1 MSITINFV
9 RVGTYNDKFPSILFD
24 QVVLQGHV
32 KHISCCITTTTRP
45 MATKLGKL
53 LTYYKIL

>member
-1 MSITINFV
+1 MSMTIIFV
-9 RVGTYNDKFPSILFD
+9 RVGTYNVKFPSIFFD
-24 QVVLQGHV
+24 QVVFQGHV

-53 LTYYKIL
+53 VTYYKKL